1 MSDFNLKK
9 GLSLMDKV
17 VMKLNELD
25 KFTKIKKVSFLFFDC
40 KEREDLKILLAH
52 PLTKNI
58 INVSHIKSDNE
69 KVINMT
75 RKEWD
80 KNKEELYNKTSN
92 SFVIEGNEGLALE
105 ETYSKLQSYSEY
117 YPIVLFHTD
126 ESVKKTE
133 INKAGFSSYVEKG
146 FVCCVNKNLKDFKKY
161 YFDDDKKSKNIFR
174 ETGEGIEVPI
184 DIRKKSS
191 PVSTEKDEDLIDFSF
206 LKDLKS
212 PSHEKKLNKYNIPSS
227 KKWLQ
232 QFYEY
237 LRDLLSRIFPPERK
251 GLVDMILTNETLKT
265 YWIPCFTHV
274 SANPN
279 PGKNY
284 EAIETIGDAG
294 LSYCFK
300 FYVKEKEPYSVESRI
315 SNLNQRYMSKDF
327 QSKVSKLMK
336 LDEWLITQGI
346 PADRIDNSEDL
357 LESLFGT
364 IDKLL
369 FIKKGTTGLGVIVI
383 YHFMKLLFD
392 NIKFSDEASKNTE
405 PERTYVEQYFSGQA
419 FRTVERQQYTDL
431 RKPKEI
437 PEKLWEKMVKDMNMV
452 LSKNEI
458 SPIVIKEDKESHRGI
473 IENDKLLP
481 DGKTIVTIKIMKSYA
496 DKVRGFGLPLEG
508 KGDILIGKYVS
519 NTKKTAEKMAY
530 AAAKKWMIENGL
542 TKEWKDS
549 ANKKKKSS
557 ILQKKDLVFE
567 KAKSKFPDL
576 VGEISVARL
585 KTIKINGRDVVVYQ
599 IRGTDK
605 EDRIVPIFTLTS
617 QEKSYEQGVIDTY
630 LIE

>member
-40 KEREDLKILLAH
+40 KEREDLKILLSH

-75 RKEWD
+75 RKQWNE
-80 KNKEELYNKTSN
+80 NKEELYNKTSN
-92 SFVIEGNEGLALE
+92 SFVIEGKEGLALE

-184 DIRKKSS
+184 DIRKKLS

-294 LSYCFK
+294 LGYCFK
-300 FYVKEKEPYSVESRI
+300 FYVKEKEPYSMESRI

-327 QSKVSKLMK
+327 QSKVSKMMK

-392 NIKFSDEASKNTE
+392 NIKFSDEAAKNTE

-452 LSKNEI
+452 LSKNE
-458 SPIVIKEDKESHRGI
+458 
-473 IENDKLLP
+473 N
-481 DGKTIVTIKIMKSYA
+481 
-496 DKVRGFGLPLEG
+496 
-508 KGDILIGKYVS
+508 
-519 NTKKTAEKMAY
+519 
-530 AAAKKWMIENGL
+530 
-542 TKEWKDS
+542 
-549 ANKKKKSS
+549 
-557 ILQKKDLVFE
+557 
-567 KAKSKFPDL
+567 
-576 VGEISVARL
+576 
-585 KTIKINGRDVVVYQ
+585 
-599 IRGTDK
+599 
-605 EDRIVPIFTLTS
+605 
-617 QEKSYEQGVIDTY
+617 
-630 LIE
+630 